1 MMNIYLDNCREDLP
15 KEFESY
21 VSQYFDE
28 VYEPEWFSDDF
39 VRRMIKTID
48 KSEVVGIGNS
58 INIFNDILGN
68 FPPQNLSSGCKGLIL
83 LYKDDVKINGDRLG
97 DNCIGLLLEISK
109 EKDVT
114 ISLSHTPPFPD
125 VFDAYI
131 INTNKR
137 IETRKQFHAE
147 MLEVRYGG
155 FEA

>member
-1 MMNIYLDNCREDLP
+1 MLSIYLDNCRENLP

-39 VRRMIKTID
+39 IRTIIRTID
-48 KSEVVGIGNS
+48 KSEVIGEGNS
-58 INIFNDILGN
+58 INIFNNILGN

-83 LYKDDVKINGDRLG
+83 LYKDEIKINGDRLG
-97 DNCIGLLLEISK
+97 DNCIELLLEIASK
-109 EKDVT
+109 KDIT
-114 ISLSHTPPFPD
+114 ISLSHTPPFPEE
-125 VFDAYI
+125 FHAYI

-147 MLEVRYGG
+147 MLDVRYGG
-155 FEA
+155 M